1 MKIMEQ
7 KINKKHDLQNL
18 TVGELV
24 AEDYRKAEVFKK
36 FGIDFC
42 CGGNKLLEEACL
54 DKNIEPQ
61 DVITALNQL
70 SDVQNNSDMNFSQWD
85 PDKLADYIVDKHH
98 SYITEAIPILKFYLR
113 KVSSVHGDD
122 HPNTREIFSHFNQLS
137 GELNLHMQKE
147 EDILFPYINKLVEAA
162 KNQQVIH
169 APFGSVENPIRMM
182 IMEHE
187 SVGNELESIS
197 SLSDCFSPPEDACTT
212 FRVAYAKLKEF
223 EEDLKFH
230 IHLENNIL
238 FPKALA
244 LEKNN
249 LQ

>member
-7 KINKKHDLQNL
+7 YISKKHFFRNL

-24 AEDYRKAEVFKK
+24 AKDYRKAEVFKK

-54 DKNIEPQ
+54 DKNIESQ
-61 DVITALNQL
+61 DVIVALNQL
-70 SDVQNNSDMNFSQWD
+70 SDVQNNSDMNFNQWD

-98 SYITEAIPILKFYLR
+98 SYIREAVPILNFYLR

-122 HPNTREIFSHFNQLS
+122 HPNTREIFSHFIQLS
-137 GELNLHMQKE
+137 EELILHMKKE
-147 EDILFPYINKLVEAA
+147 EDILFPFINKLVEAA
-162 KNQQVIH
+162 KTQQVIH

-187 SVGNELESIS
+187 SAGNLLESIS
-197 SLSDCFSPPEDACTT
+197 SLSNFYSPPKDACTT

-244 LEKNN
+244 LEKIY

>member
-7 KINKKHDLQNL
+7 NTSKKHDLQNL
-18 TVGELV
+18 TVGELA

-42 CGGNKLLEEACL
+42 CGGNKLLEKACH
-54 DKNIEPQ
+54 DKNIESQ

-70 SDVQNNSDMNFSQWD
+70 NDVQNKSDMNFNRWEL
-85 PDKLADYIVDKHH
+85 DKLADYIVDKHH
-98 SYITEAIPILKFYLR
+98 SYISKAVPVLNFYLN

-122 HPNTREIFSHFNQLS
+122 HPNTLEIFSHFIQLS
-137 GELNLHMQKE
+137 GELNLHMLKE
-147 EDILFPYINKLVEAA
+147 EDVLFPFINKLVEAA
-162 KNQQVIH
+162 KTQQVIH
-169 APFGSVENPIRMM
+169 APFGSVEGPIRMM
-182 IMEHE
+182 IIEHE
-187 SVGNELESIS
+187 AAGNELESIRT
-197 SLSDCFSPPEDACTT
+197 LSDFYSPPEDACTT
-212 FRVAYAKLKEF
+212 FKVTYAKLKEF

-244 LEKNN
+244 LAKIY